1 MCWTRVAQRWLW
13 QSNIFPILV
22 AMAIHLWSSNK
33 EICFVIFSEFIQPI
47 SIKCYFCLSLKHK
60 LQQCAIVY
68 RSFECNYAINHPPHS
83 YLHAQALKHTNIDS
97 FLRLPNDLAAG
108 FWAFKHLRL
117 DWYFRRLL
125 GLSFSS
131 CFGLTFFQSHKRN
144 PHRKFRFGM
153 IWNGFSMDFNWIS
166 KSLKIKK
173 WTVELT
179 VRE

>member
-1 MCWTRVAQRWLW
+1 
-13 QSNIFPILV
+13 
-22 AMAIHLWSSNK
+22 MAIHLWSSNK

-131 CFGLTFFQSHKRN
+131 SYGLPFFQSHKRN
-144 PHRKFRFGM
+144 PHLNDLKRIFL
-153 IWNGFSMDFNWIS
+153 DFNWIS
-166 KSLKIKK
+166 RSPKIKK
-173 WTVELT
+173 NSWTYSEDPSEHPLIWLFSNSN
-179 VRE
+179 EF